1 MGGWMMR
8 SLFILFWCGVILV
21 FTCTSSFHDL
31 IHFGVVRFQLDV
43 NPPYL
48 EFFLPFPSKVSG
60 DLWIQKLGHIL
71 AFQFLTVLLLMKY
84 NSKFF
89 ILAAAF
95 SFAVLTEFLQ
105 LYFHR
110 GGRLFDVGFDLVGIL
125 IALGMAS
132 LFFFSKP
139 DSIPAA
145 KN

>member
-31 IHFGVVRFQLDV
+31 IHFGVVAFQLDV
-43 NPPYL
+43 NPPYS
-48 EFFLPFPSKVSG
+48 EFFFPFPSDVSG

-84 NSKFF
+84 KSKIF

-110 GGRLFDVGFDLVGIL
+110 GGRVFDIGFDLIGIL
-125 IALGMAS
+125 IALAIAS
-132 LFFFSKP
+132 LFHISKP
-139 DSIPAA
+139 DYISA